1 MVKIYSSGILRVSRP
16 PGATSGAV
24 MVSCYSVYC
33 EKDGLVSLFLHS
45 DKCSKKLY
53 NLLYN
58 NSNSGEYTLTLLT
71 VTGYLEIQMGRYN
84 TLLK

>member
-1 MVKIYSSGILRVSRP
+1 MWLKMYSSGILRVSRP
-16 PGATSGAV
+16 PEATSGAV
-24 MVSCYSVYC
+24 MVSCYSVYH

-58 NSNSGEYTLTLLT
+58 NSNINIAYCERLFRNPNGQ
-71 VTGYLEIQMGRYN
+71 I
-84 TLLK
+84 